1 MTARLMDEIVDFW
14 FDEACKPYWFNSRPT
29 FDQLVR
35 DTLLEHYERAAK
47 GDFDDW
53 ADDVDGALA
62 LCILLDQAPRNC
74 FRGQARAFATDDK
87 ARQAA
92 VHALREG
99 YDLECEEDERLFLYL
114 PFMHH
119 EDLASQDAAVRLIAE
134 RCPKPEAVAAAA
146 RHREIIVRFG
156 RFPHRNIA
164 LGRETTAEEMAFL
177 QEPGSSF

>member
-14 FDEACKPYWFNSRPT
+14 FDEACKPYWFNARPT

-35 DTLLEHYERAAK
+35 DTLLEHFERAAK

-74 FRGQARAFATDDK
+74 FRGEARAFSTDDK
-87 ARQAA
+87 ARQVAIK
-92 VHALREG
+92 ALQEG
-99 YDLECEEDERLFLYL
+99 FDLECTEDERLFLYL

-119 EDLASQDAAVRLIAE
+119 EDLGSQDAAVRLIAE
-134 RCPKPEAVAAAA
+134 RCPKPEAMAAAD
-146 RHREIIVRFG
+146 RHREIILRFG

-164 LGRETTAEEMAFL
+164 LGRETTMEEADFL
-177 QEPGSSF
+177 LEPGSSF

>member
-1 MTARLMDEIVDFW
+1 MTTRLMDEIVDFW

-35 DTLLEHYERAAK
+35 DTLLEHHQRAAV
-47 GDFDDW
+47 GEFDDW

-74 FRGQARAFATDDK
+74 FRNQAEAFASDAK
-87 ARQAA
+87 ARQVAIR
-92 VHALREG
+92 ALEEG
-99 YDLECEEDERLFLYL
+99 YDLECDEDERLFLYL

-119 EDLASQDAAVRLIAE
+119 EDLDSQDAAVRLIGE
-134 RCPKPEAVAAAA
+134 RCPKPEAVDAA
-146 RHREIIVRFG
+146 RRHRDIIARFG
-156 RFPHRNIA
+156 RFPHRNAA
-164 LGRETTAEEMAFL
+164 LGRETTAEEAAFL